1 MEPPSPRSNLK
12 FNLILSIMEV
22 YYARKSEKLT

>member
-1 MEPPSPRSNLK
+1 MEKPSPRSNLK

-22 YYARKSEKLT
+22 YYARKSEKIT

>member
-1 MEPPSPRSNLK
+1 MEPPSPRNNLK
-12 FNLILSIMEV
+12 SNLILSIMEV

>member
-1 MEPPSPRSNLK
+1 MEPYPRNNLE

-22 YYARKSEKLT
+22 YYARKSKTIT